1 MSGGDFR
8 QSSAL
13 QMYLRVRTNRLK
25 ANVIEPAIQN
35 HICPLFFSNI
45 TKFLSFRLSN
55 FVQMAYVPMYGKQYK
70 QIA

>member
-35 HICPLFFSNI
+35 HICLFF
-45 TKFLSFRLSN
+45 
-55 FVQMAYVPMYGKQYK
+55 KQYYK
-70 QIA
+70 IPVVSSEQFRTNGLRTNVR